1 MTDCGAE
8 RAGGVE
14 QKRVAGHGEASRAGA
29 ARPLVRVTGMLVEDG
44 RVLAVREVL
53 RERSHWTLPGG
64 KLEPGETLAQAVERE
79 VREETG
85 LDVEVGDLLYV
96 TDRFKSLG
104 NQVVDLCFEVRRRG
118 GDFAR
123 RLVDDGEGETLAEV
137 RMVPIDELTG
147 LGFSEKFA
155 DLVRAGFPG
164 RGSYRGDFHALYG

>member
-1 MTDCGAE
+1 MGGGRAVGADGG
-8 RAGGVE
+8 RAGGE
-14 QKRVAGHGEASRAGA
+14 RVGGG
-29 ARPLVRVTGMLVEDG
+29 RPLVRVTGMLVENG
-44 RVLAVREVL
+44 CVLAVREVL

-64 KLEPGETLAQAVERE
+64 KLEAGETVARAVARE

-123 RLVDDGEGETLAEV
+123 RLVDDGEGETLSEV
-137 RMVPIDELTG
+137 RMVPVDELAS

-164 RGSYRGDFHALYG
+164 RGSYQGDFHALYG